1 MDKAPKDKETG
12 LSTRYVSGLSSSI
25 KKARASHWARTKK
38 MDPGNPA
45 AYEPAP
51 GDKTAKTIES
61 KYTKAYRAKFG
72 EDIEMEE
79 DYIDEDASSGLAK
92 KAKESGI
99 SIGTLRKV
107 YNRGMAAWRTG
118 HRPGTTPQQWA
129 MARVNSY
136 ITKGKGTYGG
146 ADKDLHEEDLDEAC
160 WTGYKKIGMKKKG
173 KKMVPDCVPESYF
186 KTGETIEPQS
196 TNSNDSSSRFYGTKS
211 AADIYKKNTPGQ
223 TKKIVKQAIREML
236 ESQCPCGGDCE
247 CDKPKPKKNVDEN
260 KEYENPTGGLS
271 QKGRDHYN
279 STTGSHLQAPVTKEP
294 SKLKKGSK
302 SYNRRKS
309 FCARMGGMKKR
320 LTGAKTAHDP
330 DSRINKALR
339 KWNC

>member
-1 MDKAPKDKETG
+1 MDKVPKDKETG
-12 LSTRYVSGLSSSI
+12 LSKHYVSGLSSSI
-25 KKARASHWARTKK
+25 KKARAAHWAKTKK

-51 GDKTAKTIES
+51 GDKTAKTKES

-79 DYIDEDASSGLAK
+79 EDYIDEAASSGLAK

-136 ITKGKGTYGG
+136 IAKGKGTYGG
-146 ADKDLHEEDLDEAC
+146 ADKDLHEDLDEAC

-173 KKMVPDCVPESYF
+173 KKMVPNCVPESYF
-186 KTGETIEPQS
+186 KTSETTEPQS
-196 TNSNDSSSRFYGTKS
+196 TNPNDSNSRFDGTKS
-211 AADIYKKNTPGQ
+211 LLNNYEKNTPGQ
-223 TKKIVKQAIREML
+223 SKKTKQIVKQVVREVL
-236 ESQCPCGGDCE
+236 ESQCSCGGNCE
-247 CDKPKPKKNVDEN
+247 CDNVIDEN

-279 STTGSHLQAPVTKEP
+279 RTTGSNLKPPVTKEP

-320 LTGAKTAHDP
+320 LTSAKTANDP